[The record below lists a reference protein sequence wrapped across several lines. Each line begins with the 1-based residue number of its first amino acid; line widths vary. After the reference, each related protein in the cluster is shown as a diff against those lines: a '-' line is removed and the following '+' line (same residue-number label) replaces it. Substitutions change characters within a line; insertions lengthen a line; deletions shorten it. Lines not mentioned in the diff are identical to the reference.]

1 LINPNPTDITQLT
14 EAELTSILEHH
25 NQCYWEQGEPEISEA
40 LTGYFRDEGIETI
53 SGITYDK
60 ISTNGE
66 TITLAV
72 ETKDA
77 VNKSMEIFDVQLEGN
92 IDLGAIEQQARE
104 QYEIAALDSAADLD
118 SVESFADMI

>member
-1 LINPNPTDITQLT
+1 MQPLQLILGSRLNMDVDDL
-14 EAELTSILEHH
+14 
-25 NQCYWEQGEPEISEA
+25 
-40 LTGYFRDEGIETI
+40 
-53 SGITYDK
+53 
-60 ISTNGE
+60 
-66 TITLAV
+66 ITLAV